1 MLQFLGLDPTSEAV
15 YRLMLVHHDWRAA
28 DIAGYIGAPEAEV
41 RTALQRLIALRL
53 LRWSLNDP
61 KQLLPVTPTLGFQAL
76 LQHQQ
81 AEILQKQE
89 EFLEAQ
95 AEVTRLTAEYSTL
108 CCTSSHNELEHIL
121 GLDAIHTV
129 VEALA
134 ERSITECL
142 SFMPGGAQ
150 SLESL
155 DASRP
160 LDESMLKRGVKVLT
174 LYHGSA
180 WNDGATLNYARW
192 LVSMGGEVRTV
203 PSLPLRLVI
212 FDREIAVVPVD
223 PEAAHQG
230 AMQISSPGVITAMV
244 ALFERV
250 WDAGVP
256 LGHVVR
262 RDENGVTAQ
271 ERELLQLLSYGLTDE
286 VVGKRLGLG
295 LRTVRR
301 MVADISDR
309 LDARSRFEIGAKAC
323 QRGWLKA

>member
-1 MLQFLGLDPTSEAV
+1 MLQSLGLDPTSEAV
-15 YRLMLVHHDWRAA
+15 YRLMLMHHDWSVE
-28 DIAGYIGAPEAEV
+28 DIAGYTGVTETEV
-41 RTALQRLIALRL
+41 RSALSKLTGLRL
-53 LRWSLNDP
+53 LRSSLDDP
-61 KQLLPVTPTLGFQAL
+61 KQLLPVTPTLGFQGL

-95 AEVTRLTAEYSTL
+95 AEVTRLTAEYSAL
-108 CCTSSHNELEHIL
+108 CCTSLQYRREHII
-121 GLDAIHTV
+121 GRDAIHTV

-134 ERSITECL
+134 EQSISECL
-142 SFMPGGAQ
+142 SFLPGGAQ
-150 SLESL
+150 SQESL

-174 LYHGSA
+174 LYHDSA
-180 WNDGATLNYARW
+180 WNDGPTLNYARW

-203 PSLPLRLVI
+203 PSLPLRVAI
-212 FDREIAVVPVD
+212 FDREVAIVPVD
-223 PEAAHQG
+223 PEAALQG
-230 AMQISSPGVITAMV
+230 AMQISSRGVMTAMV

-256 LGHVVR
+256 MGHVVR
-262 RDENGVTAQ
+262 REENGVTAQ
-271 ERELLQLLSYGLTDE
+271 ERELLRLLAQGLTDE

-295 LRTVRR
+295 VRTVRR

-323 QRGWLKA
+323 HRGWLKA